1 MDTTVTRIAAVVVA
15 ELRTADY
22 MESTIGQY
30 EKSIKALTNFV
41 EDRGG
46 VYTPSLGAAF
56 AAMTVSTRT
65 GRFSAQRRSDY
76 GRLVSVFD
84 TYVNTGRVVLAP
96 RKRGGGG
103 ARPESGEFTALSSA
117 WEADMDDRGL
127 ASATRAAYGRVAR
140 SYLVFLESQRISCL
154 DSADGASVLEFL
166 ESLSDRWAKSSLFWV
181 VSNFRP
187 FLKFTGRTDLVDAVN
202 LAGVKRSHAILPVLS
217 DEDEQRVVQACAS
230 GAAAPRDAAITLL
243 ALTTGL
249 RACDIVGLRLSNI
262 DWRGATIGI
271 VQQKTNNP
279 LTVPLAAL
287 VTAKLA
293 DYVLHQRPV
302 AADDHVFLR
311 LLAPHVG
318 LADHAS
324 VYRVIAEVFGKA
336 GVTEVKAGTRFLRH
350 NAASRML
357 RAAVAL
363 PTISA
368 VLGHA
373 DPESTNQYMSVDQD
387 RLLQCV
393 LEVPEG
399 AHEGARP

>member
-15 ELRTADY
+15 DLRTAGY

-30 EKSIKALTNFV
+30 AKSIKALTSFV
-41 EDRGG
+41 EGRGG
-46 VYTPSLGAAF
+46 VYTPSVGAAF
-56 AAMTVSTRT
+56 ASMTVSPRT
-65 GRFSAQRRSDY
+65 GRLSAQRRSDY

-84 TYVNTGRVVLAP
+84 TYLDTGRVELAP

-103 ARPESGEFTALSSA
+103 AQPESSEFTALNSA

-127 ASATRAAYGRVAR
+127 APATRAAYGRVAR
-140 SYLVFLESQRISCL
+140 SYLVFLESHGISCL
-154 DSADGASVLEFL
+154 DSADGAGVLGFL

-217 DEDEQRVVQACAS
+217 DEDQQRVVHVCAS
-230 GAAAPRDAAITLL
+230 GTVTARDAAITLL

-249 RACDIVGLRLSNI
+249 RACDIIGLRLSNI
-262 DWRGATIGI
+262 DWRGHTIGI
-271 VQQKTNNP
+271 VQQKTHHPLRVP
-279 LTVPLAAL
+279 LTGL
-287 VTAKLA
+287 VAAKLA
-293 DYVLHQRPV
+293 EYVLDERPV
-302 AADDHVFLR
+302 TADDHVFLR
-311 LLAPHVG
+311 SVAPHVR

-324 VYRVIAEVFGKA
+324 VYRVTAEAFGKA

-373 DPESTNQYMSVDQD
+373 DPESTNQYMNVDHG
-387 RLLQCV
+387 RLRQCV

-399 AHEGARP
+399 ARS

>member
-15 ELRTADY
+15 QLRKAGY

-30 EKSIKALTNFV
+30 AKTIKALTSFV
-41 EDRGG
+41 VDRGG
-46 VYTPSLGAAF
+46 VYTPSLGAEF
-56 AAMTVSTRT
+56 ASMTASPRT
-65 GRFSAQRRSDY
+65 GRFSAARRFDY

-84 TYVNTGRVVLAP
+84 TYVNTGRVELAP

-103 ARPESGEFTALSSA
+103 PQPESSAFTALNSA
-117 WEADMDDRGL
+117 WEADMADRGL
-127 ASATRAAYGRVAR
+127 ASATRTAYGRVAR
-140 SYLVFLESQRISCL
+140 SYLVFLESHGASCL
-154 DSADGASVLEFL
+154 DSADGASLLGFL
-166 ESLSDRWAKSSLFWV
+166 EWLSNGWAKSSLFWV

-202 LAGVKRSHAILPVLS
+202 LAGVKRSHAILAVLS
-217 DEDEQRVVQACAS
+217 DEDEQRVVKACAS
-230 GAAAPRDAAITLL
+230 GAVSARDAAITLL

-249 RACDIVGLRLSNI
+249 RACDIIGLRLSNI
-262 DWRGATIGI
+262 DWRGHTIGI

-279 LTVPLAAL
+279 LRVPLTTL
-287 VTAKLA
+287 VAVKLA
-293 DYVLHQRPV
+293 GYLLDERPV
-302 AADDHVFLR
+302 SADDHVFLR
-311 LLAPHVG
+311 SVAPHVR

-324 VYRVIAEVFGKA
+324 IYRVTAEAFRKA
-336 GVTEVKAGTRFLRH
+336 GVSDVKAGTRFLRH

-373 DPESTNQYMSVDQD
+373 DRESTNQYISVDHD

-399 AHEGARP
+399 ARP

>member
-1 MDTTVTRIAAVVVA
+1 MDTTVTGIAGVVVA
-15 ELRTADY
+15 ELRTAGY
-22 MESTIGQY
+22 MESTISQY
-30 EKSIKALTNFV
+30 AKSIKALTSFV

-46 VYTPSLGAAF
+46 AYTPSLGAAF
-56 AAMTVSTRT
+56 AAMTVSPRT

-76 GRLVSVFD
+76 SRLVSVFD
-84 TYVNTGRVVLAP
+84 SYLGTGRVELAP

-103 ARPESGEFTALSSA
+103 AQPESSEFTTLNSA

-127 ASATRAAYGRVAR
+127 ALATRSAYGRVAR
-140 SYLVFLESQRISCL
+140 GYLVFLESHGISCL
-154 DSADGASVLEFL
+154 ESADGASVLGFL
-166 ESLSDRWAKSSLFWV
+166 ESLLDSWAKSSLFWV

-230 GAAAPRDAAITLL
+230 GTVTARDAAITLL

-249 RACDIVGLRLSNI
+249 RACDLIGLRLSNI
-262 DWRGATIGI
+262 DWRGATIAI
-271 VQQKTNNP
+271 VQQKTHNP
-279 LTVPLAAL
+279 LRVPLTGLVAAR
-287 VTAKLA
+287 LA
-293 DYVLHQRPV
+293 DYVLDERPV

-311 LLAPHVG
+311 SVAPHVR

-324 VYRVIAEVFGKA
+324 VYRVTAETFGKA

-357 RAAVAL
+357 RATVAL

-373 DPESTNQYMSVDQD
+373 DPESTNQYMSVDHD

-393 LEVPEG
+393 LEVP
-399 AHEGARP
+399 AGARS

>member
-1 MDTTVTRIAAVVVA
+1 METTVTRIAAVVVA
-15 ELRTADY
+15 ELRTAGY
-22 MESTIGQY
+22 MESTIGRY
-30 EKSIKALTNFV
+30 EKTIKALRNFV
-41 EDRGG
+41 ADRGG
-46 VYTPSLGAAF
+46 VYTPSVGAAF
-56 AAMTVSTRT
+56 AAMTVSPST

-84 TYVNTGRVVLAP
+84 TYVNTGRVVLSP

-103 ARPESGEFTALSSA
+103 AQPQSSAFTALNDA

-127 ASATRAAYGRVAR
+127 APATRTAYGRVTR
-140 SYLVFLESQRISCL
+140 SYLVFLESHGISCL

-166 ESLSDRWAKSSLFWV
+166 ESMSGRWAKSSLFWV

-187 FLKFTGRTDLVDAVN
+187 FLKFTARTDLVDAVN
-202 LAGVKRSHAILPVLS
+202 LAGVRRSHAILPVLS
-217 DEDEQRVVQACAS
+217 DEDERLVVQACAS
-230 GAAAPRDAAITLL
+230 DAVSPRDAAITLL

-249 RACDIVGLRLSNI
+249 RACDIIGLRLSNI

-279 LTVPLAAL
+279 LRVPLTTL

-293 DYVLHQRPV
+293 DYVLHYRR
-302 AADDHVFLR
+302 ASADDHVFVR
-311 LLAPHVG
+311 SVAPHVR
-318 LADHAS
+318 LSDHAS
-324 VYRVIAEVFGKA
+324 VYGVIAEAFGKA
-336 GVTEVKAGTRFLRH
+336 GISDVKAGTRFLRH

-357 RAAVAL
+357 RAAIPL

-373 DPESTNQYMSVDQD
+373 DPESTNQYMSVDHD

-399 AHEGARP
+399 ARS